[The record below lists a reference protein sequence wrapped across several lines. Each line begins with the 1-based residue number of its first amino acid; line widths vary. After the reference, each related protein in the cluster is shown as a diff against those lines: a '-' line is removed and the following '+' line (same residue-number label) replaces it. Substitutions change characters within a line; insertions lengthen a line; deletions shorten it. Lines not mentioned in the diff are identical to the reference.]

1 MIICGVGHLRVVE
14 HLLLKC
20 GELLAAVPVCVVAA
34 LDYLEMRL
42 AIPKKLW
49 LCSAD
54 QTSVAVQE
62 WPVMLTIC
70 VFQDAV
76 YPHMY
81 SGNRLETYVD
91 TPAVVCAL
99 KVDELV
105 HRSVQQP
112 QDHIAVLEQ
121 QVSVQHNW
129 VHHNAE
135 LFVIIVRE
143 DSLVVATEATLTVAV
158 VFPACYTGAVI
169 QDLEDLAGRINS

>member
-1 MIICGVGHLRVVE
+1 
-14 HLLLKC
+14 
-20 GELLAAVPVCVVAA
+20 
-34 LDYLEMRL
+34 
-42 AIPKKLW
+42 
-49 LCSAD
+49 
-54 QTSVAVQE
+54 
-62 WPVMLTIC
+62 
-70 VFQDAV
+70 
-76 YPHMY
+76 
-81 SGNRLETYVD
+81 
-91 TPAVVCAL
+91 
-99 KVDELV
+99 VDELV